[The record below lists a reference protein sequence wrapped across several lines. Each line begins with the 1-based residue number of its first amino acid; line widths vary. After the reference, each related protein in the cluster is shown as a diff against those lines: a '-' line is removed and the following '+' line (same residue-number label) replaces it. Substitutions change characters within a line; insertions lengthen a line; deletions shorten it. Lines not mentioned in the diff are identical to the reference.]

1 MVTTENVRKV
11 SEQCQIQGVGVG
23 WNIRTG
29 LYRAGI
35 ATRGLEGSLQFG
47 FLQIRQDS
55 IGVIFKK
62 ISIKS

>member
-1 MVTTENVRKV
+1 MRKV
-11 SEQCQIQGVGVG
+11 REQCQIQGVGVG
-23 WNIRTG
+23 WNIQTG

-35 ATRGLEGSLQFG
+35 ATRGLERSLQFG

>member
-1 MVTTENVRKV
+1 MRKV
-11 SEQCQIQGVGVG
+11 REQCQIQGVGVG

>member
-1 MVTTENVRKV
+1 MRKV
-11 SEQCQIQGVGVG
+11 REQCQIQGVGVG

-35 ATRGLEGSLQFG
+35 ATRGLERSLQFG

-55 IGVIFKK
+55 IGVIFLK
-62 ISIKS
+62 I

>member
-11 SEQCQIQGVGVG
+11 REQCQIQGVGVG
-23 WNIRTG
+23 WNIWTG

-35 ATRGLEGSLQFG
+35 ATRGLERSLQFG

>member
-1 MVTTENVRKV
+1 MRKV
-11 SEQCQIQGVGVG
+11 REQCQIQGVGVG

-35 ATRGLEGSLQFG
+35 ATRGLERSLQFG

-62 ISIKS
+62 I